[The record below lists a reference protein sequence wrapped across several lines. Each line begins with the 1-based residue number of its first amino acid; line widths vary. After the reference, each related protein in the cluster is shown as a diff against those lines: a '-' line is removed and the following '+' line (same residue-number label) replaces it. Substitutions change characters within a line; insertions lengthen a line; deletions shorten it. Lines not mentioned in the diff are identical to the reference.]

1 MAFLFRHYS
10 DIDVTP
16 SRLDLGP
23 FTKEDQAAPQA
34 VATRAPGSP
43 ADPAGRSASRD
54 GSAVARAAVSP
65 GVGGDSAA
73 LRGARGLPHG
83 GPCPRP
89 ALRRQCHER
98 LARHPAGLVTTETGR
113 CVSNARPGPVR
124 RLLAALPGSRRCR
137 GKRGPHQR
145 WAPAAEARSGR
156 ARPSDPRPNGR
167 ASDML
172 SQALREAP
180 WSSPAAPP
188 ASPTLVLSTRLPT
201 EPRGE
206 RPLPRLSPATPA
218 GRADRCTRHVA
229 EPPLGGTGAFRW
241 ASAGSFNALLCGEGR
256 VRLLRGSL
264 HLPEDVI
271 RPGSRAVFSLNIAKF
286 PSSCTFRPLDAV
298 TRARR
303 GQDGVPSS
311 RRPDLS
317 RRPVPWFPQEAV
329 GL

>member
-1 MAFLFRHYS
+1 MTLRLCGGHAAFLTAGRAPAPRS
-10 DIDVTP
+10 AANVTKGWLVTP
-16 SRLDLGP
+16 QDLSPRKPDAVSRTRGP
-23 FTKEDQAAPQA
+23 GPSG
-34 VATRAPGSP
+34 GSWRLCRGQGD
-43 ADPAGRSASRD
+43 AGGSEGRTSAGRLRRRL
-54 GSAVARAAVSP
+54 GAAGRVHQ
-65 GVGGDSAA
+65 VLAQTGGRLTCS
-73 LRGARGLPHG
+73 
-83 GPCPRP
+83 PRP
-89 ALRRQCHER
+89 SEK
-98 LARHPAGLVTTETGR
+98 P
-113 CVSNARPGPVR
+113 PGP
-124 RLLAALPGSRRCR
+124 P
-137 GKRGPHQR
+137 PQ
-145 WAPAAEARSGR
+145 P
-156 ARPSDPRPNGR
+156 
-167 ASDML
+167 
-172 SQALREAP
+172 
-180 WSSPAAPP
+180 PP

-218 GRADRCTRHVA
+218 GRADRRTRHVA

-256 VRLLRGSL
+256 VRLLHGSL

-286 PSSCTFRPLDAV
+286 PSSCTFRLLDAV

-303 GQDGVPSS
+303 GQDGLPSS